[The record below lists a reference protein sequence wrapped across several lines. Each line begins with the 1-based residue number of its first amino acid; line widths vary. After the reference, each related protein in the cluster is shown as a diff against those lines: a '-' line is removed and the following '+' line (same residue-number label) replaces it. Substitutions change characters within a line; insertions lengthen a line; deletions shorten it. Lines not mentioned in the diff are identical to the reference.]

1 MENPALIYSYVE
13 EILNANLEEFR
24 EKFREIMLFE
34 TRNTK
39 KEEVKHAINILRHY
53 KTEEY
58 TARLAAQMET
68 RSTKIN
74 GFW

>member
-1 MENPALIYSYVE
+1 
-13 EILNANLEEFR
+13 
-24 EKFREIMLFE
+24 MLFE

-39 KEEVKHAINILRHY
+39 KDEVKHAINILRHY

-74 GFW
+74 GFC